1 MSQLITIADS
11 NAADHTLYYVG
22 KYSTRTELA
31 FKMSQ
36 IDTLNIVETLEYL
49 RDNEGG
55 EFVSTLT
62 PADFI
67 QSVNK
72 YLGI

>member
-1 MSQLITIADS
+1 MSQIITVSDS
-11 NAADHTLYYVG
+11 NAAGLTLYHIG
-22 KYSTRTELA
+22 KYRTFAELN
-31 FKMSQ
+31 FKISEL
-36 IDTLNIVETLEYL
+36 DERNVVETLEDL

-62 PADFI
+62 PTDFI
-67 QSVNK
+67 QSVNT

>member
-1 MSQLITIADS
+1 MSQIITASDS
-11 NAADHTLYYVG
+11 NSAGLTLYHVG
-22 KYSTRTELA
+22 KYSTRTELV
-31 FKMSQ
+31 FKMNQ
-36 IDTLNIVETLEYL
+36 IDKLNIVETLEYL

-62 PADFI
+62 PTEFI